1 MSQHNAPYIPPP
13 PPTPRSAEHA
23 VNQTLGES
31 YSQVR
36 ARPAP
41 ARLPVLT
48 TDLLRVQGGA
58 SVSSTPLSGV
68 SNTPLRFS
76 PSTPIA
82 LSPRIP
88 SALNPS
94 VHTTDSRTPK
104 PVMEPYNP
112 RQWSQSRQV
121 SGSQLVFGRAG
132 SSSAIGTR
140 EVTGMESMFP
150 QARRRTVPSSRC
162 CVRSIPLCG
171 RQLTRVAFRLHA
183 FSTSA
188 LLPGDIRRTQTSVCE
203 FATTRELWLHAL
215 TTTGRV
221 GSELT
226 AGTHVAVFPASTCI
240 SVIEAQRAICFGF
253 NWTKGTAG
261 WVSRQATCCSR
272 GTTKLYN
279 PCAAICGSASTGGQK
294 SGIDRA
300 ATDHQRC
307 C

>member
-41 ARLPVLT
+41 ARPPVLT
-48 TDLLRVQGGA
+48 TDLLRAQGGA

-68 SNTPLRFS
+68 SSTPLRFS

-94 VHTTDSRTPK
+94 VHKVGPRSPML
-104 PVMEPYNP
+104 VMEPYNP

-150 QARRRTVPSSRC
+150 QARRGTV
-162 CVRSIPLCG
+162 
-171 RQLTRVAFRLHA
+171 RL
-183 FSTSA
+183 S
-188 LLPGDIRRTQTSVCE
+188 
-203 FATTRELWLHAL
+203 
-215 TTTGRV
+215 
-221 GSELT
+221 
-226 AGTHVAVFPASTCI
+226 
-240 SVIEAQRAICFGF
+240 
-253 NWTKGTAG
+253 
-261 WVSRQATCCSR
+261 
-272 GTTKLYN
+272 
-279 PCAAICGSASTGGQK
+279 
-294 SGIDRA
+294 
-300 ATDHQRC
+300 
-307 C
+307 